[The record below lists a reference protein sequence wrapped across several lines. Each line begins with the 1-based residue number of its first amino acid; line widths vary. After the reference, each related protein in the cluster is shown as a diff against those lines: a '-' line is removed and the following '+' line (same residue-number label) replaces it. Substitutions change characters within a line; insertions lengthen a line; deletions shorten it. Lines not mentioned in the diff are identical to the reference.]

1 MKQKIAIYS
10 NNLTK
15 DIYLKIKNY
24 LNKKYVHY
32 DYLIIS
38 DNFLD
43 KNIDATIVSSFY
55 LRFFDGSIIFTN
67 IDDYIYYKD
76 LIVSNNVFLITTP
89 DLLISNGLA
98 NYARCDLTVI
108 DIENEGSYE
117 L

>member
-15 DIYLKIKNY
+15 DTYIKIKNY
-24 LNKKYVHY
+24 LNKKYLYY
-32 DYLIIS
+32 DCVIFS
-38 DNFLD
+38 DNLLD
-43 KNIDATIVSSFY
+43 KSIDATIVSSFY
-55 LRFFDGSIIFTN
+55 LRFFNGSIIFTN

-76 LIVSNNVFLITTP
+76 LIISNSVCLITTP

-98 NYARCDLTVI
+98 NYTRCGLTVI